1 MRRLSLNKRK
11 AERKVIVTSELT
23 GEQIDTYSEA
33 WRHETECRHVL
44 GMLKVRGAATEFIA
58 RVSKRRGEQAGKR
71 LFDDSMKLKEKRLE
85 AQRS

>member
-1 MRRLSLNKRK
+1 MSAVELAMPSATRLVKLEGLSD
-11 AERKVIVTSELT
+11 EWVPS
-23 GEQIDTYSEA
+23 DSEA
-33 WRHETECRHVL
+33 YRHYCECRHVL